1 MKKLQIPNSVS
12 RSIHKVG
19 FKLKKN
25 SPEIL
30 IVAGVVGTIA
40 SAVMA
45 CKATLKVNAVVD
57 EAKENIDRIHEAQEK
72 GYTEAGEEYNAEDSK
87 KDLALVYA
95 QTGLKFVK
103 LYGPSVALGALSLT
117 GIVSSHH
124 IIRKRNIGLAAAYAA
139 VDKGF
144 KDYRGRVIER
154 FGKELDKELRHNIKT
169 KEIDEIVVNEDG
181 SEQVVKTTVNVVNPN
196 DMSEF
201 ARFYDD
207 GCTGWS
213 KNPEHSL
220 SYLKNVQNWANN
232 RLQAEGFL
240 FLNEVY
246 EALGIPKTQA
256 GQVVGWVYDEEN
268 PDVDN
273 FVDFGI
279 TDVHNEKVRDFVNG
293 YERVVLLDFNVDGNV
308 QKLMK

>member
-1 MKKLQIPNSVS
+1 MKKLQIPNSVT
-12 RSIHKVG
+12 RSINKVG

-30 IVAGVVGTIA
+30 IVAGVIGTVA

-45 CKATLKVNAVVD
+45 CKATLKVNEVVD
-57 EAKENIDRIHEAQEK
+57 EAKENIDRIHEAKET
-72 GYTEAGEEYNAEDSK
+72 GYTEAGETYDAEDSK

-117 GIVSSHH
+117 GIISSHH
-124 IIRKRNIGLAAAYAA
+124 ILRKRNISLIAAYAA

-169 KEIDEIVVNEDG
+169 KEVEEIVVNEDG
-181 SEQVVKTTVNVVNPN
+181 TEQVIKTKVNVVNPN
-196 DMSEF
+196 DISEY

-207 GCTGWS
+207 GCTGWD
-213 KNPEHSL
+213 KNPEYSL
-220 SYLKNVQNWANN
+220 MYLKNVQNWANN
-232 RLQAEGFL
+232 RLQAEGRL

-246 EALGIPKTQA
+246 EALGIPKTKA
-256 GQVVGWVYDEEN
+256 GQSVGWVYDEAN
-268 PDVDN
+268 PDSDN
-273 FVDFGI
+273 YVDFGI
-279 TDVHNEKVRDFVNG
+279 TDIHNEKVRDFVNG
-293 YERVVLLDFNVDGNV
+293 YERVVLLDFNVNGDI
-308 QKLMK
+308 QILMK

>member
-1 MKKLQIPNSVS
+1 MKLQIPNNVT
-12 RSIHKVG
+12 RSINRIG
-19 FKLKKN
+19 FKIKKN

-30 IVAGVVGTIA
+30 IITGVIGTVA

-45 CKATLKVNAVVD
+45 CKATLKVNEVVD
-57 EAKENIDRIHEAQEK
+57 EAKENIDRIHEAKEK
-72 GYTEAGEEYNAEDSK
+72 GYTEAGEVYDVEDSK

-124 IIRKRNIGLAAAYAA
+124 ILRKRNIGLAAAYAA

-154 FGKELDKELRHNIKT
+154 FGKELDKELRHNIKA
-169 KEIDEIVVNEDG
+169 KEIEEIVVHEDG
-181 SEQVVKTTVNVVNPN
+181 TEQVVKKTVNVVDAN
-196 DMSEF
+196 DQSEF

-220 SYLKNVQNWANN
+220 TYLINVQNWATN
-232 RLQAEGFL
+232 RLKAEGFL

-273 FVDFGI
+273 FVDFGLDNI
-279 TDVHNEKVRDFVNG
+279 YRAKTRDFVNG
-293 YERVVLLDFNVDGNV
+293 YERVILLDFNVDGNV

>member
-1 MKKLQIPNSVS
+1 MKKLQIPNSVT
-12 RSIHKVG
+12 RSINKVG

-30 IVAGVVGTIA
+30 IVAGVIGTVA

-45 CKATLKVNAVVD
+45 CKATLKVNAVID
-57 EAKENIDRIHEAQEK
+57 EAKENVERIHEAKET
-72 GYTEAGEEYNAEDSK
+72 GYTKAGETYDIEDSK

-124 IIRKRNIGLAAAYAA
+124 ILRKRNIGLAAAYAA

-154 FGKELDKELRHNIKT
+154 FGKELDKELRHNIKA

-181 SEQVVKTTVNVVNPN
+181 SEQVVKKTVNVANPN
-196 DMSEF
+196 DYSEYS
-201 ARFYDD
+201 RFYDD
-207 GCTGWS
+207 GCLGWD
-213 KNPEHSL
+213 KNPEYSL
-220 SYLKNVQNWANN
+220 AYLKNVQNWANN
-232 RLQAEGFL
+232 RLKANGHL

-246 EALGIPKTQA
+246 EALGIQVSKA
-256 GQVVGWVYDEEN
+256 GQVVGWVYDETN
-268 PDVDN
+268 PDCDN

-279 TDVHNEKVRDFVNG
+279 TDIHKPKVRDFVNG
-293 YERVVLLDFNVDGNV
+293 YERVVLLDFNVDGVVWDILN
-308 QKLMK
+308 

>member
-1 MKKLQIPNSVS
+1 MKKLQIPNSVT
-12 RSIHKVG
+12 RSINKVG

-30 IVAGVVGTIA
+30 IVAGVIGTVA

-45 CKATLKVNAVVD
+45 CKATLKVNEVVD
-57 EAKENIDRIHEAQEK
+57 EVKENIDRIHEAKET
-72 GYTEAGEEYNAEDSK
+72 GYTEAGETYDAEDSK

-117 GIVSSHH
+117 GIISSHH
-124 IIRKRNIGLAAAYAA
+124 ILRKRNISLIAAYAA

-169 KEIDEIVVNEDG
+169 KEVEEIVVNEDG
-181 SEQVVKTTVNVVNPN
+181 TEQVVKTKVNVVNPN
-196 DMSEF
+196 DISEY

-207 GCTGWS
+207 GCTGWD
-213 KNPEHSL
+213 KNPEYSL
-220 SYLKNVQNWANN
+220 MYLKNVQNWANN
-232 RLQAEGFL
+232 RLQAEGRL

-246 EALGIPKTQA
+246 EALGIPKTKA
-256 GQVVGWVYDEEN
+256 GQSVGWVYDESN
-268 PDVDN
+268 PDSDN
-273 FVDFGI
+273 YVDFGI
-279 TDVHNEKVRDFVNG
+279 TDIHNEKVRDFVNG
-293 YERVVLLDFNVDGNV
+293 YERVVLLDFNVNGDI
-308 QKLMK
+308 QILMK

>member
-1 MKKLQIPNSVS
+1 MKKLQIPNNVS

-19 FKLKKN
+19 FKLKQS

-30 IVAGVVGTIA
+30 IVAGVIGTVA

-45 CKATLKVNAVVD
+45 CKATLKVNAVID
-57 EAKENIDRIHEAQEK
+57 EAKENVDRIHEAKEK
-72 GYTEAGEEYNAEDSK
+72 GVTEAGEVYDAEDSK

-103 LYGPSVALGALSLT
+103 LYGPSVVLGALSLT
-117 GIVSSHH
+117 SIVSSNH
-124 IIRKRNIGLAAAYAA
+124 ILRKRNVSLVAAYAA
-139 VDKGF
+139 VDKSF

-169 KEIDEIVVNEDG
+169 KEVDEIVVNEDG
-181 SEQVVKTTVNVVNPN
+181 SEQVVKETINVINPN
-196 DMSEF
+196 DMSEY

-213 KNPEHSL
+213 KNPEYSL
-220 SYLKNVQNWANN
+220 SYLVNVQNWAND
-232 RLQAEGFL
+232 RLQREGFL

-246 EALGIPKTQA
+246 EALGIPKTCA
-256 GQVVGWVYDEEN
+256 GQSVGWVYDPEN
-268 PDVDN
+268 PDCDN
-273 FVDFGI
+273 FVDFGLEDI
-279 TDVHNEKVRDFVNG
+279 HRPKTRDFVNG
-293 YERVVLLDFNVDGNV
+293 YERVILLDFNVDGNV

>member
-1 MKKLQIPNSVS
+1 MKKLQIPNSVT

-30 IVAGVVGTIA
+30 IVAGVIGTVA

-45 CKATLKVNAVVD
+45 CKATLKVNEVVD
-57 EAKENIDRIHEAQEK
+57 DAKENIDRIHEAKET
-72 GYTEAGEEYNAEDSK
+72 GYTEAGETYDAEDSK

-124 IIRKRNIGLAAAYAA
+124 ILRKRNIGLAAAYAA

-144 KDYRGRVIER
+144 KDYRGRVVER
-154 FGKELDKELRHNIKT
+154 FGKELDKELRHNIKA

-181 SEQVVKTTVNVVNPN
+181 SEQVVKKTVNVANPN
-196 DMSEF
+196 DYSEY

-207 GCTGWS
+207 GCVGWD
-213 KNPEHSL
+213 KNPEYSL
-220 SYLKNVQNWANN
+220 AYLKNMQNWANN
-232 RLQAEGFL
+232 RLQAEGHL

-246 EALGIPKTQA
+246 EALGIPKTKA
-256 GQVVGWVYDEEN
+256 GQVVGWVYDEAN
-268 PDVDN
+268 PDCDN

-279 TDVHNEKVRDFVNG
+279 SDIYNEKVRDFVNG
-293 YERVVLLDFNVDGNV
+293 YERVVLLDFNVDGV
-308 QKLMK
+308 VWDILK

>member
-1 MKKLQIPNSVS
+1 MKKLQIPNNVS

-19 FKLKKN
+19 FKLKQS

-57 EAKENIDRIHEAQEK
+57 EAKENIDRIHEAKEK
-72 GYTEAGEEYNAEDSK
+72 GYTEAGEEYTADDSK

-117 GIVSSHH
+117 GIVSSNQ
-124 IIRKRNIGLAAAYAA
+124 ILRKRNVSLVAAYAA

-144 KDYRGRVIER
+144 KDYRGRVVER

-169 KEIDEIVVNEDG
+169 KEVDEIVVNEDG
-181 SEQVVKTTVNVVNPN
+181 SEQVIKKTVNVMDPN
-196 DMSEF
+196 DISEF

-220 SYLKNVQNWANN
+220 AYLKNVQNWANN
-232 RLQAEGFL
+232 RLQSEGFL
-240 FLNEVY
+240 FINEVY
-246 EALGIPKTQA
+246 EALGIPKTCA
-256 GQVVGWVYDEEN
+256 GQSVGWVYDPEN
-268 PDVDN
+268 PDCDN
-273 FVDFGI
+273 FVDFGL
-279 TDVHNEKVRDFVNG
+279 TDIHNEKVRDFVNG
-293 YERVVLLDFNVDGNV
+293 YERVILLDFNVDGNV